1 MPDSGLAGQAWFQ
14 RSAQLAG
21 LAAILWAMT
30 THAGAAALHGPGL
43 RISVVLAAAS
53 VSWLAWALLGPSGN
67 TALLQVLTA
76 CTGVAGSVLL
86 LLYPGL
92 TVYWFTF
99 WACVSAGINFSLPI
113 GAAITGGSTAIL
125 IAGYADHRGTIL
137 GAFAAIA
144 FVGYVLGRNRKEY
157 VGQAREATLTAEAR
171 EREAT
176 IAERGRIARE
186 LHDVLGHSLTGVS
199 LQIESAAAALEITAD
214 ANQALSHLEHAGKLV
229 RTGQE
234 EAVAAVRTLRE
245 GEVTLHTMI
254 ESLVGMHR
262 ASGARIRLAVTGGP
276 RPLDGA
282 TALALYRV
290 AQEALTNAAKHAKG
304 EAAEVALCYTAKTLT
319 VCVANDT
326 GDRAHDAVSGG
337 HGLVGMSERMSAVG
351 GTLSAGRIGTRWLVE
366 AQVSA

>member
-1 MPDSGLAGQAWFQ
+1 VPDNGLAGRAWFQ
-14 RSAQLAG
+14 RSVLLAG
-21 LAAILWAMT
+21 LAAMVWAMT
-30 THAGAAALHGPGL
+30 THAGAAGLHGQGL
-43 RISVVLAAAS
+43 RISIVLAVAS
-53 VSWLAWALLGPSGN
+53 LSWLAWVLLGPHGN
-67 TALLQVLTA
+67 TPLLQVLTA
-76 CTGVAGSVLL
+76 CTAIAGSALL

-99 WACVSAGINFSLPI
+99 WACVSAGINFSLPV
-113 GAAITGGSTAIL
+113 GAAITSGSAAIL

-137 GAFAAIA
+137 GAFAATA
-144 FVGYVLGRNRKEY
+144 FVGYVLGRNRKDY
-157 VGQAREATLTAEAR
+157 VGQAREATLTADTR

-199 LQIESAAAALEITAD
+199 LQIESAAAALETTAD
-214 ANQALSHLEHAGKLV
+214 ADQALSHLEHAGKLV

-245 GEVTLHTMI
+245 GEVAVHTMI

-262 ASGARIRLAVTGGP
+262 ASGARIRLTVTGSP
-276 RPLDGA
+276 RPLAGA

-290 AQEALTNAAKHAKG
+290 AQEALTNAAKHARG
-304 EAAEVALCYTAKTLT
+304 EAVEVGLCYTAKTLT

-326 GDRAHDAVSGG
+326 GDRAHDTVSGG

-351 GTLSAGRIGTRWLVE
+351 GALNAGRIGTRWLVE